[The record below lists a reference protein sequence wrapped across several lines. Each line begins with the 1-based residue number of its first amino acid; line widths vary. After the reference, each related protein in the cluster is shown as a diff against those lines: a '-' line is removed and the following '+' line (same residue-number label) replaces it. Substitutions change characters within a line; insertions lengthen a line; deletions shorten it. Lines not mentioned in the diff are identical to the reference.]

1 MTTVLTYG
9 TFDLFHIG
17 HVRLLSRLAT
27 LGDRLVVGVSTDE
40 FNAGKGK
47 HAFIPYEHRA
57 EIVASMRSVDQVIP
71 ENNWAQKRADIITYG
86 VDIFAIGSDW
96 QGKFDDLK
104 DLCEVRYLERTD
116 GISSTELK
124 AQLAAPEP
132 QEIERL
138 GHALDILQQVVDN
151 YRGLP

>member
-1 MTTVLTYG
+1 MTTILTYG

-17 HVRLLSRLAT
+17 HVRLLSRLAD
-27 LGDRLVVGVSTDE
+27 LGDRLIVGVSTDE
-40 FNAGKGK
+40 FNAAKGK
-47 HAFIPYEHRA
+47 RSFIPYEHRA
-57 EIVASMRSVDQVIP
+57 EIVASMRSVDHVIP
-71 ENNWAQKRADIITYG
+71 ESSWEQKRADIILYG

-96 QGKFDDLK
+96 KGEFDNLS
-104 DLCEVRYLERTD
+104 DLCQVRYLERTD
-116 GISSTELK
+116 GISSTDLK

>member
-1 MTTVLTYG
+1 MTTILTYG

-17 HVRLLSRLAT
+17 HVRLLSRLAE
-27 LGDRLVVGVSTDE
+27 LGDRLIVGVSTDE
-40 FNAGKGK
+40 FNAAKGK
-47 HAFIPYEHRA
+47 RSFIPYEHRA
-57 EIVASMRSVDQVIP
+57 EIVASMRSVDRVIP
-71 ENNWAQKRADIITYG
+71 ETSWEQKRADIILHG

-96 QGKFDDLK
+96 KGKFDTLS